1 MENEHKYFA
10 HTGDKAR
17 TETYPSIGTIR
28 PDFTIVQIKSVV
40 TVPLYLDVNIIP
52 FPC

>member
-28 PDFTIVQIKSVV
+28 PDFTIVQIKIVV